1 MKLKPI
7 LLIIVIFALVNQVYA
22 LGITPSHV
30 DVIFE
35 PSLEKTIQLKVIND
49 GYKEF
54 DAFVYA
60 EGELAEYV
68 TIDNPIVRLSKDQ
81 DSKIISYKINLPE
94 NFEKKGAHSANIV
107 IREIPKE
114 TKGKTT
120 VTASIA
126 VASVLKVIVPYE
138 GKYAEIRLFIP
149 KFKNGK
155 ESNFSVEVRN
165 LGTEKILE
173 AQAVIEIYDPLKNKI
188 TTITTNKISIKSK
201 EENLLTA
208 SWTPDV
214 GSGNYYAVATLVYDK
229 LNAMEEKLFTVGE
242 LLPEIISIS
251 VSNFKLG
258 GIAKFDILVKNNW
271 NEELKGVFAET
282 SVKDKKGEIYTS
294 FKTISLDIPEFGSQE
309 FNAYWDTS
317 KVIPGTY
324 NLDIILNYLG
334 EKTEK
339 IFEIFVEYDKIR
351 VSVIGQVIGEQEKPS
366 LLKSVNTLTL
376 LVLMFIVVNI
386 VVVIIIV
393 KLLKRSKKI
402 KKQ

>member
-7 LLIIVIFALVNQVYA
+7 LLIIVFIVLASQCYA

-35 PSLEKTIQLKVIND
+35 PGLEKTIQLKIIND

-54 DAFVYA
+54 DALVYA
-60 EGELAEYV
+60 EGELAEYI
-68 TIDNPIVRLSKDQ
+68 TINDPVISLSKDQ
-81 DSKIISYKINLPE
+81 DSKIISYKVNLPQS
-94 NFEKKGAHSANIV
+94 FEKRGVHSADIV

-120 VTASIA
+120 ITASLA
-126 VASVLKVIVPYE
+126 VASTLRVTVPYE
-138 GKYAEIRLFIP
+138 GKYAEIRLFAP
-149 KFKNGK
+149 KFKQGK
-155 ESNFSVEVRN
+155 ESNFSIEVRN

-173 AQAVIEIYDPLKNKI
+173 AQAVIEIYNPLKNKI
-188 TTITTNKISIKSK
+188 ATITSNKVSIKSK
-201 EENLLTA
+201 EEKILTA

-214 GSGNYYAVATLVYDK
+214 GSGNYYAVATLIYDK
-229 LNAMEEKLFTVGE
+229 LNTMDEKLFTVGK
-242 LLPEIISIS
+242 LSPEIMSIS
-251 VSNFKLG
+251 VSDFKLG
-258 GIAKFDILVKNNW
+258 GIAKFDILVKNDW
-271 NEELKGVFAET
+271 NEELKNVFAET
-282 SVKDKKGEIYTS
+282 AVKDKKGEIYTS
-294 FKTISLDIPEFGSQE
+294 FKTISLNIPAFGSQE

-339 IFEIFVEYDKIR
+339 VFDIFVEYDKIR
-351 VSVIGQVIGEQEKPS
+351 VSPIGQVIGEQEKPG
-366 LLKSVNTLTL
+366 LLKSVNTLTF
-376 LVLMFIVVNI
+376 LVIISIIVNI

-393 KLLKRSKKI
+393 KLIARSKKA
-402 KKQ
+402 KK